1 MTSDHQKIICYREN
15 NQIKKGYLHITPKVM
30 VCNTLLVYFRFKFPS
45 NQIPNIVLLNT
56 QELNFTWYVRM
67 LLSLPLKK
75 KKEEYFPELNS
86 TKENPAL
93 LEFFHFSVPSHFLLV
108 LFFASSLGEIRFLKK
123 HLNDLSF
130 IFN

>member
-45 NQIPNIVLLNT
+45 NQIANIVLLNI
-56 QELNFTWYVRM
+56 QELNFTWYVQM

-75 KKEEYFPELNS
+75 KKRRVFSRIKLNKRK
-86 TKENPAL
+86 T
-93 LEFFHFSVPSHFLLV
+93 
-108 LFFASSLGEIRFLKK
+108 SSLGVLSLFCTFSFPF
-123 HLNDLSF
+123 SF
-130 IFN
+130 IFCLFFRRN